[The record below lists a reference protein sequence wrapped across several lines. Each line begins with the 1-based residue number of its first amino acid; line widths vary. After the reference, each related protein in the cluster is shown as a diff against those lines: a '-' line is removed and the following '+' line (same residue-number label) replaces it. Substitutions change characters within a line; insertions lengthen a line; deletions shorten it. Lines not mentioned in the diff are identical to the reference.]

1 MSKNNLQFSVVYQQD
16 LVGGFIATVPALP
29 GCHTQGKDLTQ
40 TTSRIK
46 EAIDLYLESFK
57 SEKSIRQAAQKQI
70 LFGTVMVGV

>member
-16 LVGGFIATVPALP
+16 LDGGFIATVPALP
-29 GCHTQGKDLTQ
+29 GCHTQGKDLAQ
-40 TTSRIK
+40 TTLRIK